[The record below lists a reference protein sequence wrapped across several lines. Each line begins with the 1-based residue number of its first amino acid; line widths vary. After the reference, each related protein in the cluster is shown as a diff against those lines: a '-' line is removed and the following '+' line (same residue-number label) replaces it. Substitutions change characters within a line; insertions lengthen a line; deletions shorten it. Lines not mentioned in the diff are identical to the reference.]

1 MRRPDAASIHCLVA
15 FCLLVVACSENGSGD
30 GNAGAGGGSGGAG
43 AGGAAGGPGDIVASP
58 NGNENYGDDIIGYK
72 NATDGPQNASL
83 YDGDMAASGVP
94 YEVRIEAGAGGAIA
108 YAGGTGGTA
117 GSGYYDAGVSI
128 EPDAG
133 VEDAGWQHDVDG
145 GMGIEPEAGVEDAGW
160 QYEVDGGVGIEP
172 EAGGGT
178 VGPEPSAD
186 AGPTAD
192 SEPPV
197 VDEDRVPE
205 NPYRHTDREPVS
217 TFSIDVDTGS
227 YTLSRGYLASGN
239 RPPAE
244 SVRIE
249 EFINYFHFHYRQ
261 PEGDVP
267 FSLYTEMGDCPWNT
281 EHKLVMMGIQGQEVA
296 LQDQP
301 PANLVFLLD
310 VSGSMSSLNKLPLLK
325 KAFRML
331 VRQLRDQ
338 DRVAIVTYAGSERVA
353 LGSTPGSEKETIL
366 AALDQLQSGGST
378 NGAGG
383 IQKAYEIAAQYFIEG
398 GNNRVLLAT
407 DGDFNVGISD
417 TDALVDFIAT
427 KRETGVFLSVYGFG
441 DAWNGG
447 NYQDVKMEQLADN
460 GNGIYFYIDGPE
472 EARRAF
478 LHTVSGSLLTIAKDV
493 KVQVEF
499 NPDQVKAYRLI
510 GYENRMLANEDFS
523 NDTVDAGELGAGLS
537 VTALFEIIPAG
548 SAEEIPEPIPGTVPV
563 IESADGGSDAAE
575 GSAPAEQFEPV
586 TGEDLFAVR
595 IRYKDPDA
603 DASRLIAG
611 SYDGAI
617 ERPQPS
623 VKFFFAAAVSEFAMQ
638 LRYSQYIS
646 ERDAALLME
655 QVDLAAPLDAEGAVA
670 EFRGM
675 IEMADALP

>member
-1 MRRPDAASIHCLVA
+1 MRRLNTASFTCLVI
-15 FCLLVVACSENGSGD
+15 CCSLVAACSETGS
-30 GNAGAGGGSGGAG
+30 SEGGAE
-43 AGGAAGGPGDIVASP
+43 PGDIFASSG
-58 NGNENYGDDIIGYK
+58 GNENYGDDIIGYK
-72 NATDGPQNASL
+72 NAVALTQVVEGPGLGGGATGTYNSSA
-83 YDGDMAASGVP
+83 
-94 YEVRIEAGAGGAIA
+94 AGAGGAPSYSPEYA
-108 YAGGTGGTA
+108 YTGGA
-117 GSGYYDAGVSI
+117 GGSGYDGDTTMVTDGGVEDYDAGVDDY
-128 EPDAG
+128 DAG
-133 VEDAGWQHDVDG
+133 VEDAGDLSDG
-145 GMGIEPEAGVEDAGW
+145 A
-160 QYEVDGGVGIEP
+160 
-172 EAGGGT
+172 
-178 VGPEPSAD
+178 
-186 AGPTAD
+186 TAD
-192 SEPPV
+192 SGVQRQALIAPP
-197 VDEDRVPE
+197 EDLVPE
-205 NPYRHTDREPVS
+205 NPYRSADQQPVS

-227 YTLSRGYLASGN
+227 YTLSRGYLSAGEQ
-239 RPPAE
+239 PPAE

-261 PEGDVP
+261 PEGAVP
-267 FSLYTEMGDCPWNT
+267 FSVYTEMGACPWNA

-296 LQDQP
+296 LKDQP

-310 VSGSMSSLNKLPLLK
+310 VSGSMSSENKLPLLK

-338 DRVAIVTYAGSERVA
+338 DRVAIVTYAGSERVV
-353 LGSTPGSEKETIL
+353 LDSTPGSEKETIL

-383 IQKAYEIAAQYFIEG
+383 IQKAYEIAAQHFIES

-427 KRETGVFLSVYGFG
+427 KRDTGVFLSVYGFG
-441 DAWNGG
+441 AAWDGG

-478 LHTVSGSLLTIAKDV
+478 IHTVSGSLLTIAKDV

-510 GYENRMLANEDFS
+510 GYENRMLSNDDFS

-537 VTALFEIIPAG
+537 VTALFEVIPAG
-548 SAEEIPEPIPGTVPV
+548 SKEPVPEPIPGTIPV
-563 IESADGGSDAAE
+563 VESSGEPADTANGSESVDE
-575 GSAPAEQFEPV
+575 FEPV
-586 TGEDLFAVR
+586 TGADLFAIR

-603 DASRLIAG
+603 DASKLINA
-611 SYDGAI
+611 SFDSAI
-617 ERPQPS
+617 QMPQPS
-623 VKFFFAAAVSEFAMQ
+623 VKFYFAAAVSELAMQ
-638 LRYSQYIS
+638 LRGSQYLAPRS
-646 ERDAALLME
+646 ADLLVK
-655 QVDLAAPLDAEGAVA
+655 QVDLAAGVDAEGAVA

-675 IEMADALP
+675 VEMAHGLR